1 MKKLKEIV
9 KAFFQE
15 ADWNYEELD
24 EKVIR
29 SGIKGDESD
38 FDLLFHCNEDAQ
50 QMVLIGIK
58 TNLVPEPYRPQVAE
72 LLTRAN
78 YILNLGSYGMDYSD
92 GEFRFRIGVDVEEG
106 KLSVAMVRN
115 MTFITC
121 RMLEQMYPCI
131 MKLVYGNGKVED
143 LFEEWKNK

>member
-38 FDLLFHCNEDAQ
+38 FDLLFHCNEEGQ
-50 QMVLIGIK
+50 QLVLIGIK
-58 TNLVPEPYRPQVAE
+58 TNLIPEPYRPQAAE

-92 GEFRFRIGVDVEEG
+92 GEFRFRIGIDVEEG